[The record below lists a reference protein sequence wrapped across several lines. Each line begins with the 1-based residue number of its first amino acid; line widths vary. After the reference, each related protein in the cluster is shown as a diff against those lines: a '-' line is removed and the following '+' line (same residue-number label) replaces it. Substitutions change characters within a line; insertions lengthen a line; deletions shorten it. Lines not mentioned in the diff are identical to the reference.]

1 MLTKAL
7 IIILTLFKDI
17 LFTIFFEWFLF
28 PGQRC
33 LETGIY
39 HVKLLIDEKELEK
52 DKMKTFIDIIKG
64 TGLNLK
70 EGNQFQP
77 NDPFRNLKFS
87 KFKTHIKP
95 WEVVDE

>member
-1 MLTKAL
+1 M
-7 IIILTLFKDI
+7 IFILPQFSDI
-17 LFTIFFEWFLF
+17 LSILFCVQILF

-52 DKMKTFIDIIKG
+52 DKMKTFIDTIKG